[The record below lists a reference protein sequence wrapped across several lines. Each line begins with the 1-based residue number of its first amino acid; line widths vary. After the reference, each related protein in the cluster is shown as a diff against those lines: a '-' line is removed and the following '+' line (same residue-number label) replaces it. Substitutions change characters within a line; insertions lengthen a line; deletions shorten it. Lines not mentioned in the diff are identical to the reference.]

1 MKHRYLGEWPPQWSL
16 GLHMLAMFVKVASR
30 LAQLKRNERRTGCS
44 EIWSGSKW
52 APGYVRASGPLTSL
66 WF

>member
-1 MKHRYLGEWPPQWSL
+1 
-16 GLHMLAMFVKVASR
+16 MLAMFVEVASR